1 MVRDMSCF
9 SPCVFFTQ
17 ICLWTFPVSSDKR
30 EIRTKSQCQH
40 ALYVVSFLQSKM
52 IFYRPSFK
60 VCDTKILQ
68 SFSIFLCVFVF
79 VFLLDCLHSFTD
91 LEELDDTELYYCHK
105 CKKRQKSTKKFWIQK
120 LPKVFLYIYIYFNI
134 HFTVSTIKL

>member
-1 MVRDMSCF
+1 MVRDTSCF

-68 SFSIFLCVFVF
+68 SFSIFCVYL
-79 VFLLDCLHSFTD
+79 FLFFFKTAYIASPTWKNSMTQSCITAISVKRDRNQPRSFGSRS
-91 LEELDDTELYYCHK
+91 CQ
-105 CKKRQKSTKKFWIQK
+105 RF
-120 LPKVFLYIYIYFNI
+120 FYIYIYFNI

>member
-9 SPCVFFTQ
+9 SPCVLFTQ

-79 VFLLDCLHSFTD
+79 VFFKTAYIASPTWKSSMTQSCTTAISVKRDRNQPRSFGSRSCQR
-91 LEELDDTELYYCHK
+91 L
-105 CKKRQKSTKKFWIQK
+105 FFFI
-120 LPKVFLYIYIYFNI
+120 YIYILIY
-134 HFTVSTIKL
+134 TSLYLL